1 MQLVPETTAFGRHE
15 TFALRYGWLTKGFLA
30 LKTNSAVFES
40 DEATVQLGV
49 GKNMVSS
56 IRYWLRACQLIDVN
70 SNQPSALGELIFNP
84 ESGLDPYLEDEA
96 TIWLLH
102 WLLASNPNQA
112 TTWFWFFNKFH
123 KSHFETTELLDAL
136 KEYVSENVKS
146 KVSPSTLKNDISALT
161 RMYTKSKIG
170 GKQPAEESLDS
181 PFSIMGLISNTHG
194 GYDSTPNYR
203 SQLPTAIFAFA
214 VSQFFDDQSSTSI
227 PLEQLM
233 YSRTHRVAPGATFRL
248 VENDVVNKLEEMI
261 SLIPNT
267 YEIRDVA
274 GQLQVFKIGDV
285 EATEYLRKY
294 YTGINQEAT
303 S

>member
-1 MQLVPETTAFGRHE
+1 MQLTPETTAFGRHE

-30 LKTNSAVFES
+30 LKADCSVFES

-56 IRYWLRACQLIDVN
+56 IRYWLRACQLIEVS
-70 SNQPSALGELIFNP
+70 SNQPTDLGELIFDP
-84 ESGLDPYLEDEA
+84 GTGLDPYLEDEA

-102 WLLASNPNQA
+102 WLLASNPKQA

-123 KSHFETTELLDAL
+123 KSHFETTELIDAL

-161 RMYTKSKIG
+161 RMYTKSKVN
-170 GKQPAEESLDS
+170 GKLPAEESLDS
-181 PFSIMGLISNTHG
+181 PFSVMGLITNTHS

-203 SQLPTAIFAFA
+203 DQLPAAIFAFA
-214 VSQFFDDQSSTSI
+214 VTQFFETQNTTSI
-227 PLEQLM
+227 PLEQIM
-233 YSRTHRVAPGATFRL
+233 YSRTHQVAPGAIFRL
-248 VENDVVNKLEEMI
+248 VETDVVNKLEDMI

-274 GQLQVFKIGDV
+274 GQLQIFKTGNV
-285 EATEYLRKY
+285 EAAEYLRRY
-294 YTGINQEAT
+294 YTGINQEVT